1 MQNQPANQESSFLKQ
16 TAGSSITLWQAL
28 SFYSPIIT
36 MISILTFSVFSVAL
50 YKGLFY
56 IFCAFV
62 ASVFRRL
69 ILIGAKSTKVGP
81 NSPEICNTGSIT
93 DYTGWSYS
101 TYILAFTLFYFI
113 TPMYILNKQNNVN
126 VMNYAVIGFFVVYI
140 LYDFGIKMMCK
151 CIKFD
156 SGFGGDLL
164 GGALV
169 GGIFALILFQ
179 FDKISLM
186 FINEF
191 NSNKE
196 VCSVPSKQ
204 QFKCSVMRDGQII
217 GTSVSE

>member
-1 MQNQPANQESSFLKQ
+1 MENQV
-16 TAGSSITLWQAL
+16 AGSSITLWQAL
-28 SFYSPIIT
+28 SFYSPVIT
-36 MISILTFSVFSVAL
+36 MVSILTFSVFSAAL

-69 ILIGAKSTKVGP
+69 ILIGAKSTKVGRNP
-81 NSPEICNTGSIT
+81 VEICNTGFIT
-93 DYTGWSYS
+93 SYTGWSYS
-101 TYILAFTLFYFI
+101 TYILSFTLFYFI

-126 VMNYAVIGFFVVYI
+126 VMNYAVIGFFVLYI

-151 CIKFD
+151 CIVLD
-156 SGFGGDLL
+156 SAFGGDLV

-186 FINEF
+186 FINEL